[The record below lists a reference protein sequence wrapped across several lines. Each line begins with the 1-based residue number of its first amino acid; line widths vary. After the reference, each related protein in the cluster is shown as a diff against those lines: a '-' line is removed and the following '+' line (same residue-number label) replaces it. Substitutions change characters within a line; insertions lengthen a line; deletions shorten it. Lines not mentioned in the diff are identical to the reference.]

1 MLRLPPTSPTPAS
14 KRQATDLG
22 VASTPNSLSALAVQV
37 GTPLQVPDEDTVSN
51 AALID
56 TGVQLLKL
64 TKAIERLESESFL
77 CVFKNNVAW
86 AGKLVM
92 HIICF

>member
-1 MLRLPPTSPTPAS
+1 M
-14 KRQATDLG
+14 
-22 VASTPNSLSALAVQV
+22 
-37 GTPLQVPDEDTVSN
+37 
-51 AALID
+51 ID